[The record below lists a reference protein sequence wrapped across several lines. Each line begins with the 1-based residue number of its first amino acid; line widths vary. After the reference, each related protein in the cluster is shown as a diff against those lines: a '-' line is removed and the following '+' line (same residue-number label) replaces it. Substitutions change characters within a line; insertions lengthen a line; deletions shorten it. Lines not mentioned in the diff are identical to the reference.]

1 MIVGNEL
8 VETLHDEIFITIR
21 SKFGV
26 SDEFLLTNFD
36 FGNLHEGG
44 GKGGSLLSRSTC
56 GNFFVKELSISD
68 KHTMLNGNFCE
79 LYAERVLS
87 NDSLLCRIFCVF
99 TRRIDGKY
107 YIAMGNCIPACEKSW
122 DLIYDLKGTAD
133 DKTLVRNGKIV
144 DEVHK
149 RFWRLDWMFLE
160 AFGKVS
166 KKRVRYVEGKR
177 GAYTSSIILTSEQKR
192 EIMLMIKRD
201 LQFFIKQDLMDY
213 SMIVAIK
220 QVDKM
225 YATIPFE
232 NTKPCMNMYNS
243 FKVWHGDKLYI
254 VYVGII
260 DFLQGWTTGK
270 RVAHIIKCIFAP
282 KPISTVHPVIYAE
295 QFEKFFEKKFSTEE
309 HTR

>member
-1 MIVGNEL
+1 M
-8 VETLHDEIFITIR
+8 EIFTKGEGR
-21 SKFGV
+21 RKFVESFDVRKLFRKGV
-26 SDEFLLTNFD
+26 L
-36 FGNLHEGG
+36 
-44 GKGGSLLSRSTC
+44 
-56 GNFFVKELSISD
+56 ISD
-68 KHTMLNGNFCE
+68 KHTMLNKIFVS
-79 LYAERVLS
+79 YMQSVLS

-192 EIMLMIKRD
+192 EVMLMVKRD

-220 QVDKM
+220 Q
-225 YATIPFE
+225 E
-232 NTKPCMNMYNS
+232 
-243 FKVWHGDKLYI
+243 
-254 VYVGII
+254 
-260 DFLQGWTTGK
+260 
-270 RVAHIIKCIFAP
+270 IKCMR
-282 KPISTVHPVIYAE
+282 
-295 QFEKFFEKKFSTEE
+295 QFLSKIQSLA
-309 HTR
+309 